1 MQLTLLSSDQDIL
14 RVLCEGNISQREI
27 DLDHD
32 PLETLIGPEVFTRK
46 ILLNLERTHYVDSSG
61 ISWLMGRHKQ
71 FKQKGGA
78 LVLYAIPPMV
88 KQVLQL
94 LRMSLVLNL
103 ADDESAALA
112 LVQGVKS

>member
-1 MQLTLLSSDQDIL
+1 MQLTLQSSEHDVF
-14 RVLCEGNISQREI
+14 RVLCEGNISQRDI
-27 DLDHD
+27 DPEHD
-32 PLETLIGPEVFTRK
+32 PLEALLGPDVFTRK

-71 FKQKGGA
+71 FKQRGGA

-103 ADDESAALA
+103 ADDESSALA